1 MKFREKKETETTTE
15 ASCRGDGRHRGKLKS
30 VCKERELRRR
40 THLRQL
46 LQFLLP
52 HWQCSSSS
60 SLGQLRR
67 LHSSS
72 SILLLGQGKCKGK
85 VAVVREEDSDED
97 MVDLVLEEVEVL
109 GLVLEEEDDQ

>member
-1 MKFREKKETETTTE
+1 
-15 ASCRGDGRHRGKLKS
+15 
-30 VCKERELRRR
+30 
-40 THLRQL
+40 
-46 LQFLLP
+46 
-52 HWQCSSSS
+52 
-60 SLGQLRR
+60 